1 MENKLIK
8 MENLKQKLLELK
20 ACNEAIAW
28 SEGKT
33 INEVWET
40 CPRGDWMLWLFSR
53 TNPDDIRLLTLAKG
67 HCANTVRH
75 LMEDQRSI
83 DAVDA
88 AIKFGNGEILID
100 ELNVFAK
107 ESYSAYVIASYAS
120 YAAAHAA
127 DAAHA
132 ALAIFDAS
140 TATASASAAA
150 SDGFIRA
157 IDNAKPNGGNGS
169 AYWLAIYDI
178 EAAAA
183 KKANQLLTADIC
195 RKYLPCPTI

>member
-28 SEGKT
+28 SNGKN

-53 TNPDDIRLLTLAKG
+53 TNSGDFKLLTLAKG

-75 LMEDQRSI
+75 LMKDQRSL

-88 AIKFGNGEILID
+88 AIKFGNGEISID
-100 ELNVFAK
+100 ELNVFAE
-107 ESYSAYVIASYAS
+107 ESYSAYTVISAASNAAS
-120 YAAAHAA
+120 YAAYAVFAVNA
-127 DAAHA
+127 VFDSASASSDAA
-132 ALAIFDAS
+132 ALA
-140 TATASASAAA
+140 
-150 SDGFIRA
+150 GFIEA
-157 IDNAKPNGGNGS
+157 IDNARPNGGNGIP
-169 AYWLAIYDI
+169 AYLRVYDLA
-178 EAAAA
+178 
-183 KKANQLLTADIC
+183 KAYARKDNQLLTSDIC
-195 RKYLPCPTI
+195 RKYLPCPVI

>member
-1 MENKLIK
+1 
-8 MENLKQKLLELK
+8 MENLKQRLIDLK
-20 ACNEAIAW
+20 ACNKAIVW
-28 SEGKT
+28 SKGKT
-33 INEVWET
+33 IQEVWEA
-40 CPRGDWMLWLFSR
+40 CHRGDWMLWLFSK
-53 TNPDDIRLLTLAKG
+53 TNPGDLKLLTLAKG

-75 LMEDQRSI
+75 LMKDQRSL

-88 AIKFGNGEILID
+88 AIKFGKGEISIA

-107 ESYSAYVIASYAS
+107 ESYSAYVAACYVSSYATD
-120 YAAAHAA
+120 AANAAHCAI
-127 DAAHA
+127 
-132 ALAIFDAS
+132 AIFDSA
-140 TATASASAAA
+140 AAFASASAAA
-150 SDGFIRA
+150 SDGFIKA

-178 EAAAA
+178 EASAA

>member
-28 SEGKT
+28 SNGKN

-53 TNPDDIRLLTLAKG
+53 TNSGDFKLLTLAKG

-75 LMEDQRSI
+75 LMKDQRSL

-88 AIKFGNGEILID
+88 AIKFGKGEISIA

-107 ESYSAYVIASYAS
+107 ESYSAYVAACYVSSYATD
-120 YAAAHAA
+120 AANAAHCAI
-127 DAAHA
+127 
-132 ALAIFDAS
+132 AIFDSA
-140 TATASASAAA
+140 AAFASASAAA
-150 SDGFIRA
+150 SDGFIKA
-157 IDNAKPNGGNGS
+157 IDNARPNGGNGTP
-169 AYWLAIYDI
+169 AYLRVYNL
-178 EAAAA
+178 AAAYA
-183 KKANQLLTADIC
+183 KKSNQLLTAEIC